1 MKFRIKRIGNDS
13 YFNKHLGIGMCLNH
27 WTYKEEAKVYTDG
40 RKAQGEIKKYKLKN
54 VEVEYV
60 K

>member
-1 MKFRIKRIGNDS
+1 MKCMIKRKNNDS
-13 YFNKHLGIGMCLNH
+13 YFNKNLGFQNH
-27 WTYKEEAKVYTDG
+27 WTYRDEGKVYSLVSYA
-40 RKAQGEIKKYKLKN
+40 RQVIKQYKLKN

>member
-1 MKFRIKRIGNDS
+1 MKCRIKRIGNDS
-13 YFNKHLGIGMCLNH
+13 YFNKNISVGVNH
-27 WTYKEEAKVYTDG
+27 WTYREEAKVYSLVSYA
-40 RKAQGEIKKYKLKN
+40 RQVIKQYKLKN